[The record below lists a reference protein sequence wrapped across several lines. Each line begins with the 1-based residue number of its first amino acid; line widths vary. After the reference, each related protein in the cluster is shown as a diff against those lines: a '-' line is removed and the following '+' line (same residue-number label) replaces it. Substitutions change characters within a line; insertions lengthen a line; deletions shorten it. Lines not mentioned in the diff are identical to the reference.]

1 MKKLAPLC
9 ILLAGVLWGSMGLF
23 VKSLAAYQLSSLSIT
38 AIRLFLGGL
47 SLFLVFLL
55 TDRKMLRMDIRDIG
69 WFLADAV
76 CSVVG
81 MSLLYFTSILHT
93 SMSVA
98 AILLYTAPVFV
109 MLMSAILFKER
120 ITVKKIIALIA
131 AVGGSVLV
139 AGLGGKADTVGILS
153 GIGSGFCYALYS
165 IFGVRLLKKYHPFT
179 VTTYTFLFAGI
190 TALTFT
196 NPISVGAAVINAGWK
211 GILLSVGMAL
221 VTAAAPYLLY
231 TLGLR
236 YMEAGKA
243 SVLATVEPMMA
254 SVLGILVYREAMTPG
269 KGAGILLILAAVAI
283 LSLPGKASEK
293 RSSF

>member
-1 MKKLAPLC
+1 MKKTAPLL
-9 ILLAGVLWGSMGLF
+9 ILLAGALWGSMGLF

-47 SLFLVFLL
+47 SLFLVFLIA
-55 TDRKMLRMDIRDIG
+55 DRKKLKIEIKDIG
-69 WFLADAV
+69 WFLTDAV

-109 MLMSAILFKER
+109 MLMSAVFFKES
-120 ITVKKIIALIA
+120 ITLRKLAALLL

-139 AGLGGKADTVGILS
+139 AGLGGKADTLGVLS

-179 VTTYTFLFAGI
+179 ITTYTFLFAGAVSLI
-190 TALTFT
+190 FT
-196 NPISVGAAVINAGWK
+196 DPVSTGGVVLQNGWK
-211 GILLSVGMAL
+211 GILLSLGMAL
-221 VTAAAPYLLY
+221 VTASVPYLLY

-236 YMEAGKA
+236 YTEAGRA
-243 SVLATVEPMMA
+243 SIMATVEPMVA
-254 SVLGILVYREAMTPG
+254 SVLGVLVYHEEMTFG
-269 KGAGILLILAAVAI
+269 KGLGIICILAAV
-283 LSLPGKASEK
+283 LFLNCKKEASVK
-293 RSSF
+293 S

>member
-1 MKKLAPLC
+1 MKKFAPLC
-9 ILLAGVLWGSMGLF
+9 ILLAGALWGSMGLF
-23 VKSLAAYQLSSLSIT
+23 VKGLAEYGLSSLSIT
-38 AIRLFLGGL
+38 AIRLFFGGL
-47 SLFLVFLL
+47 SLLLVFLI
-55 TDRKMLRMDIRDIG
+55 TDRKKLRIDLKDIG

-93 SMSVA
+93 SMGVA

-109 MLMSAILFKER
+109 MLMSALLFKEH
-120 ITVKKIIALIA
+120 ITPRKVIALIA

-139 AGLGGKADTVGILS
+139 AGLGGSADTVGILS

-165 IFGVRLLKKYHPFT
+165 IFGMKLLKKYHPFT

-190 TALTFT
+190 VVLTFV
-196 NPISVGAAVINAGWK
+196 NPNAVSCTVIGAGEK

-221 VTAAAPYLLY
+221 MTAAAPYLLY

-243 SVLATVEPMMA
+243 SIMATVEPMVA
-254 SVLGILVYREAMTPG
+254 SLLGVLVYKEEMTLE
-269 KGAGILLILAAVAI
+269 KGAGILLILAAVAV
-283 LSLPGKASEK
+283 LSLPAK
-293 RSSF
+293 RIKDV